1 MGFDPVSLA
10 IIGVAGAATSAAG
23 TYGQYQAQSKNA
35 AYQAQVAA
43 NNAQIAK
50 QNEEL
55 EMQAGSQQVTNNEMK
70 TRAAVAKT
78 KTGQAA
84 GGIDVNSGSAVDVRS
99 GEAETGMLD
108 ALTIRTNAARRA
120 YGYAVQSTSDTAES
134 GLLASE
140 SKQASE
146 AAPFAAAGSL
156 LSGASSVGSKYAQFS
171 MASDA

>member
-1 MGFDPVSLA
+1 MGFDPVSMA
-10 IIGVAGAATSAAG
+10 VIGTIGAVTSAAG
-23 TYGQYQAQSKNA
+23 TYGSYQAQSANA
-35 AYQAQVAA
+35 SYQAQVAA

-50 QNEEL
+50 HNEAL
-55 EMQAGSQQVTNNEMK
+55 EMQAGSQQTTNREMK
-70 TRAAVAKT
+70 ARSDVART

-84 GGIDVNSGSAVDVRS
+84 GGIDVNSGSAVDVRA

-146 AAPFAAAGSL
+146 AAPFAAGGSL
-156 LSGASSVGSKYAQFS
+156 LTNISSVGSKYAAFEN
-171 MASDA
+171 ASG